1 MIIVTLQMLAIVE
14 QFYLR
19 KINRQKGSKIYVLSK
34 DHKPSEEN
42 ERKRIIENGGQVYQ
56 LND

>member
-1 MIIVTLQMLAIVE
+1 MIIVMLPMLVIVE

-19 KINRQKGSKIYVLSK
+19 KINRNNGSKIYVLSK

-42 ERKRIIENGGQVYQ
+42 EKKRIIENGGQIYQ
-56 LND
+56 

>member
-1 MIIVTLQMLAIVE
+1 MLAIVE